1 MKADI
6 IWLQEERLSEE
17 LIKSIWVPKT
27 QLVYIFDD
35 TWLRVRKPSLKRLQ
49 FIYEVLLAL
58 PFVID
63 IYRGDPAVILS
74 ALAGGAG
81 VHQVYT
87 FSPKDPEMKVRV
99 HQIAKSLGVQILT
112 PTPWIPEQTQ
122 SYRSFFKYYNSVKN
136 QAIEAACDLPL

>member
-6 IWLQEERLSEE
+6 IWLQEERLGEE

-27 QLVYIFDD
+27 QLVYIFDE
-35 TWLRVRKPSLKRLQ
+35 TWLRIRKPSLKRLQ
-49 FIYEVLLAL
+49 FIYEVLLDL
-58 PFVID
+58 PFAIH

-74 ALAGGAG
+74 ALAGEAG
-81 VHQVYT
+81 VLQVYT

-136 QAIEAACDLPL
+136 HAIEAACGLPL

>member
-17 LIKSIWVPKT
+17 LIKSIWLPKT

-35 TWLRVRKPSLKRLQ
+35 TWLRLRKPSLKRLQ

-81 VHQVYT
+81 VNQVYT
-87 FSPKDPEMKVRV
+87 FSPKDPELKVRV
-99 HQIAKSLGVQILT
+99 QQIANSLGVQILT
-112 PTPWIPEQTQ
+112 PTPWIPKQTQ

-136 QAIEAACDLPL
+136 QAIKAARDLSL